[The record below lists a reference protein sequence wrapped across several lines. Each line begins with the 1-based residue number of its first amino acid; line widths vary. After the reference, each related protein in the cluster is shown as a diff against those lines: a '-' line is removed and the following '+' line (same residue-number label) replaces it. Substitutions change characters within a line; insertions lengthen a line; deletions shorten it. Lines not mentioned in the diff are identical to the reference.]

1 MNQVFQLAQEFR
13 RAMNQAQ
20 AEGLFD
26 KESLFE
32 TFPRGC
38 CGDTC
43 YLLAEYLL
51 EHGICT
57 EYVCGKKGD
66 RSHAWL
72 ALTDRETLEQK
83 ISKKELPML
92 ECENEDETNVYKHLL
107 DLIKNNKSAKTR
119 TKSPAYEAELKE
131 QIIIDITG
139 DQFCDREEFL
149 RYNKQVYVG
158 KMDKMHRLFKINNKH
173 ECRGLAGV
181 GDINEFRLCSL
192 YGKIKKYL

>member
-13 RAMNQAQ
+13 QAMNQAQ

-26 KESLFE
+26 KKSLFE

-51 EHGICT
+51 EHGIYT
-57 EYVCGKKGD
+57 EYVYGTKWPQ
-66 RSHAWL
+66 SHAWL
-72 ALTDRETLEQK
+72 ALADRETSEQK
-83 ISKKELPML
+83 RAEKERHML
-92 ECENEDETNVYKHLL
+92 EYENEDETNAYKHVL
-107 DLIKNNKSAKTR
+107 DLIRNNKSAEIR

-158 KMDKMHRLFKINNKH
+158 KMDKMHRLFKINNKY